1 MAKRY
6 VVFLSEGER
15 MELQAIIHNRSLK
28 VKAQVLKRAY
38 MLLAAD
44 ENSDKLSDSRI
55 ATQYKVPVRTVELLR
70 KRCVEEG
77 FHHAVYGKPRSI
89 FKHKTFDG
97 RTEAH
102 LIALRCSDPPKGHSG
117 WTLHLLKERMIALRY
132 VQTISHETVR
142 QMLKKKS
149 D

>member
-6 VVFLSEGER
+6 VVSLSEAEQR
-15 MELQAIIHNRSLK
+15 ELQAIIHNRSLK
-28 VKAQVLKRAY
+28 VKGLVLKRAY

-44 ENSDKLSDSRI
+44 EHSEHLSDSKI
-55 ATQYKVPVRTVELLR
+55 ALHYKVPVRTVELLR

-77 FHHAVYGKPRSI
+77 FHHALYGKPRSI
-89 FKHKTFDG
+89 FKHRTFDG

-102 LIALRCSDPPKGHSG
+102 LIALRCSDPPKGHSA
-117 WTLHLLKERMIALRY
+117 WTLHLLKERMIALGY
-132 VQTISHETVR
+132 VQSISHETVR
-142 QMLKKKS
+142 RMLKKKS

>member
-1 MAKRY
+1 I
-6 VVFLSEGER
+6 VSLSTEEQG
-15 MELQAIIHNRSLK
+15 ELQAILHNRSLK

-44 ENSDKLSDSRI
+44 ENGEHLSDSKI
-55 ATQYKVPVRTVELLR
+55 ARHYKVPVRTVELLR

-77 FHHAVYGKPRSI
+77 FHHALHGKPRSI

-117 WTLHLLKERMIALRY
+117 WTLHLLKERMIALGY
-132 VQTISHETVR
+132 VESISHETVR

-149 D
+149 A